1 MTMDTKSDYLH
12 GARSIAEYLGVSPR
26 RAFYLLE
33 NKMIPATKLG
43 ATWVARPSRIV
54 AAIEA
59 GEVVADSG
67 AAA

>member
-1 MTMDTKSDYLH
+1 MTTSPDYLH
-12 GARSIAEYLGVSPR
+12 GARAIAAHLGVSPR

-33 NKMIPATKLG
+33 NRMVPASKLG
-43 ATWVARPSRIV
+43 AAWVARASRID